1 MTEALLINGGCRS
14 GKSALAVRWAEAQ
27 APQRIFL
34 ATATIH
40 DEEMRRRVQRHQ
52 RERGAGW
59 QTLECPLSPLT
70 VLKELGRESP
80 CAAVLDCVTLWLSN
94 LLVRGAS
101 DAEIFSAVDSLAA
114 WLRQPPVPV
123 AVVTNEVGMGIV
135 PPSPLGR
142 RFRDLAGE
150 ANQKLA
156 AACQHVLLVSCG
168 LPLVLKGT
176 FFLPEEGAR

>member
-1 MTEALLINGGCRS
+1 MTEALLLSGGCRS

-27 APQRIFL
+27 APERLFL

-59 QTLECPLSPLT
+59 HTLECPLSPLAA
-70 VLKELGRESP
+70 LKTLGGETP

-94 LLVRGAS
+94 LLACGAS
-101 DAEIFSAVDSLAA
+101 DAEILPDVDGLAA
-114 WLRQPPVPV
+114 CLRQPPVPV

-135 PPSPLGR
+135 PSSPLGR

-156 AACQHVLLVSCG
+156 AACPQVLLVSCG

-176 FFLPEEGAR
+176 FFLPEAEAR